1 MSLSFLWAS
10 VSLISILISVNS
22 SNCSS
27 SRVEDVCSW
36 ALTEPLLR
44 RSRKKKRDIEL
55 HICTESGEGCCLRR
69 KTKKSRFFSMKSPKV
84 THANH
89 HFQWQKRKTLCICGL
104 KGLKKIPVHCNY
116 AYIYL

>member
-69 KTKKSRFFSMKSPKV
+69 KTKQKKADFSYEKSQSDTCKSSFSV
-84 THANH
+84 TKKKN
-89 HFQWQKRKTLCICGL
+89 TLYMWV
-104 KGLKKIPVHCNY
+104 KGFKKDTCT
-116 AYIYL
+116 L